1 MTGLLSAIVNRPEFE
16 ANHTPTPADMA
27 TKRETFLPF
36 VYLDAFTANKFYE
49 ALFYLMSWW
58 LDTGTD
64 LPYQVVINKCY
75 SVCAHLNSSGC
86 PTCSNIMHDIFPK
99 YYQRNC

>member
-1 MTGLLSAIVNRPEFE
+1 VTGLLSAIVNRPEFE

-27 TKRETFLPF
+27 TKRDTFLSF
-36 VYLDAFTANKFYE
+36 VYLDAFMANKFYD

-58 LDTGTD
+58 LDTGAD
-64 LPYQVVINKCY
+64 QIVINECY
-75 SVCAHLNSSGC
+75 SVCAHFSSSGC
-86 PTCSNIMHDIFPK
+86 LMFSNIMHNIFPK